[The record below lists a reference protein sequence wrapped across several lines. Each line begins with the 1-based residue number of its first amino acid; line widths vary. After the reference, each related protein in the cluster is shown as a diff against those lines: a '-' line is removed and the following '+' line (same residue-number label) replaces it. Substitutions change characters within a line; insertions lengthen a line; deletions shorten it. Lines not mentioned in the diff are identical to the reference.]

1 MTDLK
6 FEQKRSLTRQE
17 AADQLTALADAL
29 REGGDAE
36 LELGPGTL
44 GLRIPDDLHSELEV
58 EIGDGEVELEIEL
71 KWTTAPTRAARSRTE
86 APADKPKRKSTPAA
100 ASRNATRSGKTGSA
114 GSAKTRS
121 AKRAA
126 AKSS

>member
-58 EIGDGEVELEIEL
+58 EIGDGEIELEIEL
-71 KWTTAPTRAARSRTE
+71 KWTTAPTRAARSRTG
-86 APADKPKRKSTPAA
+86 ST
-100 ASRNATRSGKTGSA
+100 R
-114 GSAKTRS
+114 SAKTRS
-121 AKRAA
+121 AKRTA